1 MYVCFV
7 CSLSMFYIFCVC
19 FLSFVCMFCTCED
32 SFFCDLALRWKDI
45 ANIFCTQSCS
55 GLEANILPSE
65 WFTRYSFQEFADSK
79 LKHTKHT
86 NLTYIQNIQNVC
98 KNTKH
103 RKIAVWK
110 SVRLPTRMYF
120 VILPV
125 TKQYTKNRQRNSW
138 FERVA

>member
-1 MYVCFV
+1 MYVLYVCFV
-7 CSLSMFYIFCVC
+7 CFV
-19 FLSFVCMFCTCED
+19 SFVCIQT
-32 SFFCDLALRWKDI
+32 FCDLALRWKDI

-110 SVRLPTRMYF
+110 SVRLPKRMYF

-125 TKQYTKNRQRNSW
+125 TKQYTKNRQRNS
-138 FERVA
+138 